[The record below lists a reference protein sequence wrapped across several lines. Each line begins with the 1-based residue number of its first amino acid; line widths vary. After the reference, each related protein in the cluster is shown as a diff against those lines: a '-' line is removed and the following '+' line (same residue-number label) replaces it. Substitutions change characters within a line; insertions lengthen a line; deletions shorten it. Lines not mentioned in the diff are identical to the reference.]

1 MRIIL
6 CGFGV
11 VGQSF
16 AKLLESRSEDLYARY
31 GLKPRIVGV
40 FDRNGSATDPSGLD
54 ASRLIDVKKKYGSV
68 NRYSD
73 TENNTSGTEIINNLE
88 AEVLIETTESNYKD
102 AEPGMTH
109 IVDAMKRGMH
119 VISVNKGPLAL
130 AFPSLMEIAEYNHVL
145 FRFSGTVG
153 GGTPILDFAKNSIS
167 GIEIIN
173 DLEAEVLIET
183 TESNYK
189 DAEPG
194 MTHIVNAMKRGMHVI
209 SVNKGPLALAFP
221 SLMEIAAYNQVLF
234 RFSGTVG
241 GGTPI
246 LDFAKNS
253 LKGERIVSFYGI
265 LNGTT
270 NYILTNM
277 ANGMSFNDALD
288 DAKQK
293 GYVEA
298 DESLDLDGL
307 DAAAKLVI
315 LANWIMGMKV
325 VMSDIKRTGIRKI
338 DSADI
343 KRAAEK
349 NSAIK
354 LIASC
359 NKELTV
365 APKEIPTVDPLC
377 VSGTLN
383 AISFTSEHSGTQTII
398 GRGAGGIETASSILR
413 DLIDIR
419 NESTKT

>member
-40 FDRNGSATDPSGLD
+40 FDRNGSAVDTSGLD
-54 ASRLIDVKKKYGSV
+54 VSRLIDAKKKYNSV
-68 NRYSD
+68 KKYSE
-73 TENNTSGTEIINNLE
+73 TKNN
-88 AEVLIETTESNYKD
+88 V
-102 AEPGMTH
+102 
-109 IVDAMKRGMH
+109 
-119 VISVNKGPLAL
+119 
-130 AFPSLMEIAEYNHVL
+130 
-145 FRFSGTVG
+145 
-153 GGTPILDFAKNSIS
+153 S
-167 GIEIIN
+167 GIEMIN

-183 TESNYK
+183 TQSNYN

-221 SLMEIAAYNQVLF
+221 SLMELADYNRVIF

-253 LKGERIVSFYGI
+253 LRGERIVSFDGI

-277 ANGMSFNDALD
+277 ADGMSFNDALS

-325 VMSDIKRTGIRKI
+325 TMPDIKRTGIREI
-338 DSADI
+338 DSSDI
-343 KRAAEK
+343 KRATEK
-349 NSAIK
+349 NCAIK

-359 NKELTV
+359 NKKLVVE
-365 APKEIPTVDPLC
+365 PKEITVDDPLC

-398 GRGAGGIETASSILR
+398 GRGAGGTETASSILR

>member
-40 FDRNGSATDPSGLD
+40 FDRKGSANDPSGLD
-54 ASRLIDVKKKYGSV
+54 TSKLIDVKKKYGSV
-68 NRYSD
+68 NRYSGAFD
-73 TENNTSGTEIINNLE
+73 NTSGTQNINNLE
-88 AEVLIETTESNYKD
+88 AEVLIEATESNYKD

-109 IVDAMKRGMH
+109 IIDAMKRGMH

-130 AFPSLMEIAEYNHVL
+130 AFPSLMELADYNHVL

-153 GGTPILDFAKNSIS
+153 GGTPILDFAKNS
-167 GIEIIN
+167 
-173 DLEAEVLIET
+173 L
-183 TESNYK
+183 
-189 DAEPG
+189 
-194 MTHIVNAMKRGMHVI
+194 R
-209 SVNKGPLALAFP
+209 
-221 SLMEIAAYNQVLF
+221 
-234 RFSGTVG
+234 
-241 GGTPI
+241 
-246 LDFAKNS
+246 
-253 LKGERIVSFYGI
+253 GERIVSFDGI

-277 ANGMSFNDALD
+277 ADGMSFDDALD
-288 DAKQK
+288 DAKKK

-325 VMSDIKRTGIRKI
+325 TMPDIKRTGIRNV
-338 DSADI
+338 DSDDI
-343 KRAAEK
+343 KHATEK
-349 NSAIK
+349 NCAIK

-359 NKELTV
+359 NKELIV
-365 APKEIPTVDPLC
+365 APKAIAADDPLC

-383 AISFTSEHSGTQTII
+383 AISFTSEQTGTQTII